1 MKWLGMAGFDYHSM
15 LQAQKQH
22 AAYRDVAS
30 DRLATA
36 KAQAQDYAQSAQ
48 QKAAD
53 HMDRVGASSQ
63 FMAQQAVNRPRCDAL
78 LLHLCISDKSPCAH
92 AGPQCVP

>member
-1 MKWLGMAGFDYHSM
+1 MSVNCI

-48 QKAAD
+48 QRAAD
-53 HMDRVGASSQ
+53 HMDRVGAISQ
-63 FMAQQAVNRPRCDAL
+63 FMAERRHDMPRCD
-78 LLHLCISDKSPCAH
+78 LCTLTVGVLVAARCM
-92 AGPQCVP
+92 

>member
-1 MKWLGMAGFDYHSM
+1 MYGQWLAVIVASV

-48 QKAAD
+48 QRAAD
-53 HMDRVGASSQ
+53 HMDRVRASPQ
-63 FMAQQAVNRPRCDAL
+63 FMTE
-78 LLHLCISDKSPCAH
+78 
-92 AGPQCVP
+92 

>member
-1 MKWLGMAGFDYHSM
+1 MQARVLQNPFVPLSYSQSAEHEVCGGWLALITTSM

-53 HMDRVGASSQ
+53 HMDRVGATSK
-63 FMAQQAVNRPRCDAL
+63 FMAE
-78 LLHLCISDKSPCAH
+78 
-92 AGPQCVP
+92 